1 LRQLSDPNDKGYN
14 KRLYRRW
21 LSLASARRTTVI
33 TEGFDVPI
41 YEYACVSCDH
51 HLEALQKMSEDP
63 LVFCPECGEESL
75 RKKVSAAAF
84 VLKGSGWYETDF
96 KNSGKEKS
104 KDAKTSGEQS
114 ASKNPSDTKSGDSTS
129 ADTKSTDS
137 KSSESKSESSKS
149 TSDSTATGSKS
160 GGTKNAS
167 PTN

>member
-1 LRQLSDPNDKGYN
+1 M
-14 KRLYRRW
+14 
-21 LSLASARRTTVI
+21 
-33 TEGFDVPI
+33 PI

-96 KNSGKEKS
+96 KNSGKEKP
-104 KDAKTSGEQS
+104 KDAKASDGQPT
-114 ASKNPSDTKSGDSTS
+114 SKNASDTKSGEGASG
-129 ADTKSTDS
+129 DTKSSDS
-137 KSSESKSESSKS
+137 KSSESKSVSSKS
-149 TSDSTATGSKS
+149 TADSTATGSKS
-160 GGTKNAS
+160 GGSKNAS

>member
-1 LRQLSDPNDKGYN
+1 M
-14 KRLYRRW
+14 
-21 LSLASARRTTVI
+21 
-33 TEGFDVPI
+33 PI

-96 KNSGKEKS
+96 KNSGKEKP
-104 KDAKTSGEQS
+104 KDAKASGEQPP
-114 ASKNPSDTKSGDSTS
+114 SKNARDTKSGEGASG
-129 ADTKSTDS
+129 DTKSSDS
-137 KSSESKSESSKS
+137 KSSESKSVSSKS

-160 GGTKNAS
+160 GGTKTAS

>member
-1 LRQLSDPNDKGYN
+1 M
-14 KRLYRRW
+14 
-21 LSLASARRTTVI
+21 
-33 TEGFDVPI
+33 PI

-63 LVFCPECGEESL
+63 LVLCPECGKESL

-96 KNSGKEKS
+96 KNSGKEKP
-104 KDAKTSGEQS
+104 KDAKASGEQS
-114 ASKNPSDTKSGDSTS
+114 ASKTSSDTKSGEGASG
-129 ADTKSTDS
+129 DTKSSDSKSSESKSSES

-160 GGTKNAS
+160 GGSKTAS
-167 PTN
+167 PSN

>member
-1 LRQLSDPNDKGYN
+1 MPS
-14 KRLYRRW
+14 
-21 LSLASARRTTVI
+21 
-33 TEGFDVPI
+33 

-96 KNSGKEKS
+96 KNSGKEKP
-104 KDAKTSGEQS
+104 KDAKASDGQP
-114 ASKNPSDTKSGDSTS
+114 ASKNASDTKSGEGASG
-129 ADTKSTDS
+129 DTKSSDS
-137 KSSESKSESSKS
+137 KSSESKSVSSKS

-160 GGTKNAS
+160 GGSKNAS
-167 PTN
+167 PSN

>member
-1 LRQLSDPNDKGYN
+1 M
-14 KRLYRRW
+14 
-21 LSLASARRTTVI
+21 
-33 TEGFDVPI
+33 PI

-96 KNSGKEKS
+96 KNSGKEKP
-104 KDAKTSGEQS
+104 KDAKASGEQS
-114 ASKNPSDTKSGDSTS
+114 ASKSSSDTKSGEGASG
-129 ADTKSTDS
+129 DTKSSDS
-137 KSSESKSESSKS
+137 KSSESKSSESKSSESKSVSSKS

-160 GGTKNAS
+160 GGSKTAS
-167 PTN
+167 PSN